1 MRSFVSRHGSCFVD
15 FLHVYKYSLMRQ
27 YVFVPIGVIVMW
39 LILYGVN
46 KLIKDVIGVVFPAS
60 VAVMLFNFGSLC
72 VFSWINE
79 EYAQK
84 YIGIIDIPLSWALRW
99 MNLFFTP
106 AFVTLPLSPWISF
119 REAMLIATAFVCFYL
134 ITGFCLAYTTIF
146 CQKALGL
153 FTKYQPLSSNKEADE
168 EEKPVE
174 LSALD
179 STTLGYSSG
188 EEEEESD
195 AYDSDDDMHSFADIF
210 SEHHHDEDFQLR
222 NVATNSGFPLGRHQS
237 RHHSRTVISVADD
250 SSALEAGFLDHTST
264 TKKTQAS
271 QELEEYLDDEDD
283 LMTYPLHDQGQDQFQ
298 GHTNPASMP
307 QEPLPALSMP
317 RSSWGSRG
325 IGSAHHRH
333 PDHTGPHEANCERA
347 ITRQMSRSIEHKFM
361 INMWH
366 DHLHHILYGIGFF
379 ATIFTYYFSWYLM
392 PFQLFTA
399 VCMFFII
406 TDAPLVPNPKYK
418 KYLHPTLCSV
428 ALFWLV
434 ELISSLIKHR
444 HIKYFLSDL
453 RKYKVGTTYLNLFTN
468 THTSGDHK
476 NWPGA
481 GDVITSCMDV
491 SIVALSM
498 PMYTYR
504 RDLKRHFAALMPPI
518 LALCAVTLMLNPYIC
533 YKIGISPYNSIG
545 FIGRSIT
552 LALGIPTIENFDGS
566 VTVMAVITVVSGI
579 AGAIFGGPML
589 DFFRVPKDDFI
600 TRGLTLGCNC
610 GAIATSYLLT
620 VDRRAAAIS
629 SLSFVVYGA
638 LMVILSSIGPIQDFI
653 HNLVSL

>member
-1 MRSFVSRHGSCFVD
+1 
-15 FLHVYKYSLMRQ
+15 MRQ

-283 LMTYPLHDQGQDQFQ
+283 LMTYPLHDQGQGQ
-298 GHTNPASMP
+298 GHTNPAASMP

-317 RSSWGSRG
+317 RSSWGSRR

-347 ITRQMSRSIEHKFM
+347 ITR
-361 INMWH
+361 
-366 DHLHHILYGIGFF
+366 
-379 ATIFTYYFSWYLM
+379 
-392 PFQLFTA
+392 
-399 VCMFFII
+399 
-406 TDAPLVPNPKYK
+406 
-418 KYLHPTLCSV
+418 
-428 ALFWLV
+428 
-434 ELISSLIKHR
+434 
-444 HIKYFLSDL
+444 
-453 RKYKVGTTYLNLFTN
+453 
-468 THTSGDHK
+468 
-476 NWPGA
+476 
-481 GDVITSCMDV
+481 
-491 SIVALSM
+491 
-498 PMYTYR
+498 
-504 RDLKRHFAALMPPI
+504 
-518 LALCAVTLMLNPYIC
+518 
-533 YKIGISPYNSIG
+533 
-545 FIGRSIT
+545 
-552 LALGIPTIENFDGS
+552 
-566 VTVMAVITVVSGI
+566 
-579 AGAIFGGPML
+579 
-589 DFFRVPKDDFI
+589 
-600 TRGLTLGCNC
+600 
-610 GAIATSYLLT
+610 
-620 VDRRAAAIS
+620 
-629 SLSFVVYGA
+629 
-638 LMVILSSIGPIQDFI
+638 
-653 HNLVSL
+653 